1 MSTLQDKVI
10 VITGASS
17 GIGALCAQLLS
28 AKGAI
33 PILTARS
40 QERLKQVSAGIS
52 GRHELIPLD
61 VTCQEQVE
69 AVAARVLEEYGRV
82 DILLNNAGYGKFEYF
97 NETDLTEF
105 EQMMD
110 VNYMGVVRC
119 IKAFLPQMTERSCG
133 QIVNVASMAG
143 KIGTAKS
150 ASYTATK
157 HALLGF
163 SNALR
168 QELRGSG
175 VTVTTINPG
184 PIDTPFFE
192 LADPSGGYVR
202 NVGWFMLK
210 PDKVAQHIVRAMEL
224 GKEEVNLPQWVSP
237 FLKLY
242 QLAPRLIDRLGHG
255 VMNKK

>member
-1 MSTLQDKVI
+1 MSVLQDKIV

-17 GIGALCAQLLS
+17 GIGALCARLLS
-28 AKGAI
+28 EKGAI

-40 QERLKQVSAGIS
+40 QERLEQVSAGIS

-61 VTCQEQVE
+61 VTRQKQVE
-69 AVAARVLEEYGRV
+69 AVATRVLEQYGRV

-97 NETDLTEF
+97 HETNLTEF
-105 EQMMD
+105 ERMMD
-110 VNYMGVVRC
+110 VNYMGAVRC
-119 IKAFLPQMTERSCG
+119 IKAFLPQMTERRSG

-150 ASYTATK
+150 TSYTATK

-184 PIDTPFFE
+184 PIDTPFFD

-210 PDKVAQHIVRAMEL
+210 PEKVAQHIVRAIEL
-224 GKEEVNLPQWVSP
+224 RREEVNLPWWVSP

-242 QLAPRLIDRLGHG
+242 QLAPRLTDRLGHG
-255 VMNKK
+255 IMNKK